1 MHRNKIKSY
10 AVLGLGGFGTSVAK
24 TLAQEG
30 MEVLAVDKDPEAV
43 RAVMADVT
51 CAMEVD
57 VTNEEALE
65 SLGLARM
72 DGVIIAIGENLE
84 ASVMATILVK
94 EMGVPLVVA
103 KAENDLHKSILQ
115 RLGANRVL
123 FPEKEI
129 GISFARNL
137 VGNYMDYFH
146 LSETV
151 GMVEVDIKE
160 EWEDHS
166 LIDLDFRNRYH
177 LNIVA
182 IRRGEEIIFCNPTTT
197 FKTGDRIIAMGE
209 NQYLEDLEDL

>member
-1 MHRNKIKSY
+1 MNRNKVKSY

-24 TLAQEG
+24 TLSEEG
-30 MEVLAVDKDPEAV
+30 MEVLAVDKNPEAV
-43 RAVMADVT
+43 RGVMSDVT

-57 VTNEEALE
+57 VTNEEAIK
-65 SLGLARM
+65 SLGLERM

-129 GISFARNL
+129 GTSFARNL
-137 VGNYMDYFH
+137 VGNYMDYFR
-146 LSETV
+146 LSEKV
-151 GMVEVDIKE
+151 GMVEIEIKE
-160 EWEDHS
+160 EWEGHS

-182 IRRGEEIIFCNPTTT
+182 IRREENIVFCNPSTA
-197 FKTGDRIIAMGE
+197 FQKGDQIIAMGE
-209 NQYLEDLEDL
+209 NQYLENL

>member
-1 MHRNKIKSY
+1 MNRNKVKSY

-24 TLAQEG
+24 TLSEEG
-30 MEVLAVDKDPEAV
+30 MEVLAVDKNPEAV
-43 RAVMADVT
+43 RGVMSDVT

-57 VTNEEALE
+57 VTNEEAIK
-65 SLGLARM
+65 SLGLERM

-129 GISFARNL
+129 GTSFARNL
-137 VGNYMDYFH
+137 VGNYMDYFR
-146 LSETV
+146 LSEKV
-151 GMVEVDIKE
+151 GMVEIEIKE

-166 LIDLDFRNRYH
+166 LIDLNFRNRYH

-182 IRRGEEIIFCNPTTT
+182 IRRGENIVFCNPSTA
-197 FKTGDRIIAMGE
+197 FQKGDRIIAMGE
-209 NQYLEDLEDL
+209 NQYLENL